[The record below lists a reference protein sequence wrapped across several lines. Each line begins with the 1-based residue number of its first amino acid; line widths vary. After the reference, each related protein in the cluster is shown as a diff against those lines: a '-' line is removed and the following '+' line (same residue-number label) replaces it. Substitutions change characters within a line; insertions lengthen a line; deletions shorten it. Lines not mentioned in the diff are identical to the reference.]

1 MTRPTAARPTTSP
14 VSRMSSARVRKT
26 WVVGSMGGPRVEVL
40 LARAVVVPRVLVLWK
55 LLRYTFVH
63 GPKKEPTVVVLSV
76 VVV

>member
-55 LLRYTFVH
+55 LLRYTFLFTNPSKNLPLWFLVW
-63 GPKKEPTVVVLSV
+63 L
-76 VVV
+76 